1 VSAVSGVHSDG
12 PLLVTGASGFI
23 GSRLA
28 ERLVDAGAE
37 VHGISR
43 SPRDDSRAQMKW
55 RMGDLRDRD
64 FVESAVEAVEP
75 TMVYHLAALVT
86 GSRDLEVVTPLLE
99 HNLLATVNLLMA
111 CARTHRPRVV
121 LVGSIE
127 QVDST
132 RERSVPHSPYAAA
145 KGSAAMYGRMF
156 HQLYD
161 LPVAGVRPAMVYG
174 PGQTDLTKLVPY
186 TTISLL
192 RGESPRILNPPR
204 RADWVYVD
212 DVVEGLLAAGRSD
225 SLAGRSVQLGTGRL
239 TSVREVVTLIDELV
253 DGSAAPD
260 FGKPPSERPEHELA
274 ADTETA
280 AELLGWEC
288 SISLEEGL
296 RRTVEWY
303 REELSS
309 LSPGEKMLDGS

>member
-1 VSAVSGVHSDG
+1 MVSGAVPDG
-12 PLLVTGASGFI
+12 PVLVTGGTGFI
-23 GSRLA
+23 GSRLT
-28 ERLVDAGAE
+28 ERLVDAGVE

-43 SPRDDSRAQMKW
+43 SPPDDSEDCVRW

-75 TMVYHLAALVT
+75 SVVFHLAALVT

-99 HNLLATVNLLMA
+99 HNFLAAVNLLVA
-111 CARTHRPRVV
+111 CARRHRPRVV

-132 RERSVPHSPYAAA
+132 TERSVPHSPYSAA
-145 KGSAAMYGRMF
+145 KGSAATYGRMF

-161 LPVAGVRPAMVYG
+161 LPVAEVRPAMVYG
-174 PGQTDLTKLVPY
+174 PGQTDLSKLVPY
-186 TTISLL
+186 ATTSLL
-192 RGESPRILNPPR
+192 KGESPRILNPPR

-225 SLAGRSVQLGTGRL
+225 ALVGRSVELGTGDL
-239 TSVREVVTLIDELV
+239 TSVRDVVTLIDDLV

-260 FGKPPSERPEHELA
+260 FGKPPSGRPEHELA

-280 AELLGWEC
+280 AELLGWQS

-296 RRTVEWY
+296 QRTVAWY
-303 REELSS
+303 RANLSALPTAAS
-309 LSPGEKMLDGS
+309 GSTS

>member
-1 VSAVSGVHSDG
+1 MSGAFPDG
-12 PLLVTGASGFI
+12 PVLVTGGTGFI
-23 GSRLA
+23 GARLT

-43 SPRDDSRAQMKW
+43 GPRGDSGDRVQW
-55 RMGDLRDRD
+55 WVGDLRGGE

-75 TMVYHLAALVT
+75 TVVFHLAALVT

-99 HNLLATVNLLMA
+99 HNLLATVNLLVA

-132 RERSVPHSPYAAA
+132 TERSAPHSPYSAA
-145 KGSAAMYGRMF
+145 KGSAATYGRMF

-161 LPVAGVRPAMVYG
+161 LPVAGVQPAMVYG
-174 PGQTDLTKLVPY
+174 PGQRDLSKLVPY
-186 TTISLL
+186 TTTSLL
-192 RGESPRILNPPR
+192 KGVSPRILNPPR

-225 SLAGRSVQLGTGRL
+225 SLAGHSVQLGTGQL
-239 TSVREVVTLIDELV
+239 TSVREVVSRIAELV
-253 DGSAAPD
+253 DAPVTPD
-260 FGKPPSERPEHELA
+260 FETPPSGRPEHERA
-274 ADTETA
+274 AETGPA
-280 AELLGWEC
+280 AELLGWES

-296 RRTVEWY
+296 RTTVEWY

-309 LSPGEKMLDGS
+309 GGEVAAGF